1 MERRPTPPPPLTM
14 QLRPDRTMSK
24 KTARKPSPSPMR
36 FAGMT
41 DGTFHYDD
49 LAALFNLRTSKELA
63 GLLRERGI
71 GIPKDKAQM
80 IDRLIAW
87 ARRSDGMFI
96 LTIS

>member
-1 MERRPTPPPPLTM
+1 M
-14 QLRPDRTMSK
+14 QLRHDRTMSK
-24 KTARKPSPSPMR
+24 KTARKPTPIAPMR

-63 GLLRERGI
+63 CLLRERGI

-87 ARRSDGMFI
+87 ARRSDGMFM
-96 LTIS
+96 LTIG